1 MESSKPQN
9 MNHVIRKTFYDMTL
23 YLQTIFMLYG
33 IKDFLADDII
43 SCLEDGYGK
52 ALQGLNK
59 LEGKPGKSSRI
70 GINPLKKY
78 LCNLLITHRNK
89 RILSPGNAK
98 LTYCR

>member
-9 MNHVIRKTFYDMTL
+9 MNNVIRKTFYDMTL

-52 ALQGLNK
+52 ALKGLNK
-59 LEGKPGKSSRI
+59 LEGENGKVKIKSKAAVDRFLRKLEQE
-70 GINPLKKY
+70 GI
-78 LCNLLITHRNK
+78 
-89 RILSPGNAK
+89 
-98 LTYCR
+98 

>member
-9 MNHVIRKTFYDMTL
+9 MNNVIRKTFYDMTL

-52 ALQGLNK
+52 AFQGLNK
-59 LEGKPGKSSRI
+59 LEGKNGKAKIKSKAAVDRF
-70 GINPLKKY
+70 LKK
-78 LCNLLITHRNK
+78 LEQEGI
-89 RILSPGNAK
+89 
-98 LTYCR
+98 

>member
-23 YLQTIFMLYG
+23 YLQTIFILYG

-52 ALQGLNK
+52 ALNGLNK
-59 LEGKPGKSSRI
+59 LEGKSGKVKIKSKAAVDRFLRKLEQE
-70 GINPLKKY
+70 GI
-78 LCNLLITHRNK
+78 
-89 RILSPGNAK
+89 
-98 LTYCR
+98 